1 MNANDEENN
10 RSKHNHNP
18 KHTTR
23 NNIDTE
29 AKKTTLS
36 KGTTDTNGKTT
47 TVAIIR
53 ITEEA
58 VMGGRPPASEEAGLK
73 EVNVQLQ
80 KAGDITG
87 SKQLSST
94 TLLKKKILVR
104 EKGIRAQKSMRVP
117 A

>member
-10 RSKHNHNP
+10 RSKHNHDP

-29 AKKTTLS
+29 TKKTTLS
-36 KGTTDTNGKTT
+36 KSTTDTNGNTT

-58 VMGGRPPASEEAGLK
+58 VMGGRPLAREETGLK
-73 EVNVQLQ
+73 EINMQLQ

-87 SKQLSST
+87 SKQSSST
-94 TLLKKKILVR
+94 TLFTKKILVG
-104 EKGIRAQKSMRVP
+104 EKGITAQKSMRVP